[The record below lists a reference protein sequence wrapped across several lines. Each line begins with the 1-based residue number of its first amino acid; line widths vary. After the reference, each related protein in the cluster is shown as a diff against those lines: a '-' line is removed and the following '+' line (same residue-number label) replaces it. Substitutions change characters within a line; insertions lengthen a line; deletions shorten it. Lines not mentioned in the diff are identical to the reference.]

1 MSTPEEKHLFRISL
15 ETSLTLLAFV
25 VLFTALSAWV
35 YLFTKPTIE
44 ASAKEERLVFF
55 NQVLPRE
62 LYNNDPL
69 TDTLTLSPAVAQSAL
84 GQRFPTQVYRA
95 RLNGKP
101 AGLII
106 EAIAPDGYSGDIKML
121 IGLDAKGNLLSVR
134 VTEHKET
141 PGLGDYIDPKK
152 DRNKARPWITQ
163 FDNLPALS
171 DVQWHVKKDG
181 GGFDSVA
188 GATVTPRAVV
198 KAVHKAVL
206 FAQAN
211 LTMLFG
217 PAVNGEGQS
226 AKSH

>member
-1 MSTPEEKHLFRISL
+1 MSTAEEKRIFRVSI

-25 VLFTALSAWV
+25 VFFTAVLAWC

-44 ASAKEERLVFF
+44 ASAKEERLVVFD
-55 NQVLPRE
+55 QVLPRE
-62 LYNNDPL
+62 LYNNDPI
-69 TDTLTLSPAVAQSAL
+69 TDALKLPPEPAL
-84 GQRFPTQVYRA
+84 GQRFPSLAYRA
-95 RLNGKP
+95 RMNGKP

-134 VTEHKET
+134 IIEHKET

-152 DRNKARPWITQ
+152 DRNKNRPWITQ

-181 GGFDSVA
+181 GQFDAYA
-188 GATVTPRAVV
+188 GATITPRAVV
-198 KAVHKAVL
+198 KAVHKAVT
-206 FAQAN
+206 FAKAN
-211 LTMLFG
+211 LTLLFA
-217 PAVNGEGQS
+217 PANSISQ
-226 AKSH
+226 

>member
-1 MSTPEEKHLFRISL
+1 MSTPEEKLLFRVSL

-25 VLFTALSAWV
+25 IFFTALSAWV

-44 ASAKEERLVFF
+44 ASAKLERLVFF
-55 NQVLPRE
+55 NQVLPSH
-62 LYNNDPL
+62 LYNNDPMN
-69 TDTLTLSPAVAQSAL
+69 DTLTLPPEPAL
-84 GQRFPTQVYRA
+84 GQRLSSQVYRA
-95 RLNGKP
+95 RMNGKP
-101 AGLII
+101 AGLIL
-106 EAIAPDGYSGDIKML
+106 EAVAPDGYSGDIKML
-121 IGLDAKGNLLSVR
+121 IGLDAKGHLLSVR

-152 DRNKARPWITQ
+152 DRNKARPWISQ

-181 GGFDSVA
+181 GTFDAVA

-198 KAVHKAVL
+198 KAVHKAVQ

-211 LTMLFG
+211 LTLLFA
-217 PAVNGEGQS
+217 P
-226 AKSH
+226 AKSKPAE

>member
-1 MSTPEEKHLFRISL
+1 MSTPEEKHLFRVSL

-25 VLFTALSAWV
+25 IFFTALSAWV

-44 ASAKEERLVFF
+44 ASAKQERLVFF
-55 NQVLPRE
+55 NQVLPSH
-62 LYNNDPL
+62 LYNNDPMN
-69 TDTLTLSPAVAQSAL
+69 DTLTLPPEPAL
-84 GQRFPTQVYRA
+84 GQRLSSQVYRA
-95 RLNGKP
+95 RMNGKP
-101 AGLII
+101 AGLIL
-106 EAIAPDGYSGDIKML
+106 EAVAPDGYSGDIKML
-121 IGLDAKGNLLSVR
+121 IGLDAKGHLLSVR

-152 DRNKARPWITQ
+152 DRNKARPWISQ

-181 GGFDSVA
+181 GTFDAVA

-198 KAVHKAVL
+198 KAVHKTVQ

-211 LTMLFG
+211 LTLLFA
-217 PAVNGEGQS
+217 P
-226 AKSH
+226 AKSKPAE

>member
-1 MSTPEEKHLFRISL
+1 MSTPEEKHLFRVSL

-25 VLFTALSAWV
+25 IFFTALSAWV

-44 ASAKEERLVFF
+44 ASAKQERLVFF
-55 NQVLPRE
+55 NQVLPSH
-62 LYNNDPL
+62 LYNNDPMN
-69 TDTLTLSPAVAQSAL
+69 DTLTLPPEPAL
-84 GQRFPTQVYRA
+84 GQRLSSQVYRA
-95 RLNGKP
+95 RMNGKP
-101 AGLII
+101 AGLIL
-106 EAIAPDGYSGDIKML
+106 EAVAPDGYSGDIKML
-121 IGLDAKGNLLSVR
+121 IGLDAKGHLLSVR

-152 DRNKARPWITQ
+152 DRNKARPWISQ

-181 GGFDSVA
+181 GTFDAVA

-198 KAVHKAVL
+198 KAVHKAVQ

-211 LTMLFG
+211 LTLLFA
-217 PAVNGEGQS
+217 P
-226 AKSH
+226 AKSKPAE